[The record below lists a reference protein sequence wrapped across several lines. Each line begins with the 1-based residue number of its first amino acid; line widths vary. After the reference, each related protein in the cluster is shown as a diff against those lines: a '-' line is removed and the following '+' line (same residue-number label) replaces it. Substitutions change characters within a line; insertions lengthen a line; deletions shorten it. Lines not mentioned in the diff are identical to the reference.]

1 LNELPIID
9 ESPASSETI
18 RLDLPASL
26 KYLNILGACL
36 TAMLAHAH
44 DIQHKEIISYNI
56 QLALHEICTNI
67 TIHAY
72 AHLPRHE
79 AGRIEIAITLHP
91 EEKSLEFEL
100 SDEGKPFDEHK
111 VAEPDLVHGQIHG
124 YGLYLAR
131 NLMDSVEYQRRG
143 QKNVWHLTKNL

>member
-1 LNELPIID
+1 MMD
-9 ESPASSETI
+9 ETLDTSETV

-36 TAMLAHAH
+36 TAILAHAH
-44 DIQHKEIISYNI
+44 NIQHKEIISYNI

-72 AHLPRHE
+72 SHLPE
-79 AGRIEIAITLHP
+79 PGTGRIEIAITLHP
-91 EEKSLEFEL
+91 KENSLEFEL
-100 SDEGKPFDEHK
+100 SDNGKPFDEHK
-111 VAEPDLVHGQIHG
+111 VAEPDLVHGQVHG

-131 NLMDSVEYQRRG
+131 NLMDSVEYHRQGQR
-143 QKNVWHLTKNL
+143 NVWHLTKNL

>member
-1 LNELPIID
+1 MNEL
-9 ESPASSETI
+9 SVSSETI

-44 DIQHKEIISYNI
+44 NIQNKEIISYNI

-72 AHLPRHE
+72 AHLPE
-79 AGRIEIAITLHP
+79 PGTGRIEVAITLHSQ
-91 EEKSLEFEL
+91 EKSLMFEL
-100 SDEGKPFDEHK
+100 FDDGKPFDERN
-111 VAEPDLVHGQIHG
+111 VAQPDLIHGQVHG

-131 NLMDSVEYQRRG
+131 NLMDSIEYKRQGHR
-143 QKNVWHLTKNL
+143 NVWRLTKNL